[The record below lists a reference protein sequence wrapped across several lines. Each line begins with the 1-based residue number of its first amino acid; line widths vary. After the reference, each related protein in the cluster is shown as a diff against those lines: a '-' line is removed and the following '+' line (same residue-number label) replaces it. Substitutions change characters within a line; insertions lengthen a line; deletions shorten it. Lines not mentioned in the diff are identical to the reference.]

1 MKYFR
6 LFGVALVALC
16 ALGAVMAVSASAL
29 PTLLPE
35 TITKYTGKSI
45 GETKLSRQ
53 GGLAEVTCKSA
64 TGEGTV
70 EANRHLGLFKIT
82 FEKCKAAGG
91 PCTGL
96 GSAAE
101 DIVSEGSYHVVFDAL
116 GATLGAAGVA
126 LLFLPAAVHFIC
138 TVPIIGEVL
147 DVVNAGGNVLC
158 LVTNPT
164 ALTKVF
170 EFQCKGKGGKPEG
183 STKYYNEGGTLTNIV
198 GLKSS
203 EAEGTATEG
212 AQSGNAT
219 TEYSEAALLM
229 L

>member
-1 MKYFR
+1 MKNAKVV
-6 LFGVALVALC
+6 GVVVMVFCAVGLVIA
-16 ALGAVMAVSASAL
+16 ASAVAL

-45 GETKLSRQ
+45 GEAELGRQ
-53 GGLAEVTCKSA
+53 GGLAEVKCKSS
-64 TGEGTV
+64 TDEGTV
-70 EANRHLGLFKIT
+70 EANRHLGLFKLT

-96 GSAAE
+96 GAASE
-101 DIVSEGSYHVVFDAL
+101 NIILEGSYHLVFDTL

-126 LLFLPAAVHFIC
+126 ILFLLAAAHLVC

-147 DVVNAGGNVLC
+147 DVVNAGSMVLC

-164 ALTKVF
+164 ALTKAF

-183 STKYYNEGGTLTNIV
+183 STKYYNEGGTLVSIA

-203 EAEGTATEG
+203 EQEGTATEG
-212 AQSGNAT
+212 DLSVTGT

>member
-35 TITKYTGKSI
+35 TIATYTGKST
-45 GETKLSRQ
+45 GATELSRQ
-53 GGLAEVTCKSA
+53 GGLAAVTCTKA

-70 EANRHLGLFKIT
+70 EGNRHLGMFKIT
-82 FEKCKAAGG
+82 FEKCKAGGG

-96 GSAAE
+96 GAAAE
-101 DIVSEGSYHVVFDAL
+101 NILSEGSYHIVFDTL

-126 LLFLPAAVHFIC
+126 ILFLLAAFHFVC
-138 TVPIIGEVL
+138 NTIIGEVL
-147 DVVNAGGNVLC
+147 NTVAAGGMVLC
-158 LVTNPT
+158 LIANPT

-170 EFQCKGKGGKPEG
+170 EFKCKGSAGKPEE
-183 STKYYNEGGTLTNIV
+183 TKYYNEAGTLVAISP
-198 GLKSS
+198 LMSS
-203 EAEGTATEG
+203 ENEKTATEG

-219 TEYSEAALLM
+219 VEYKEAALLM

>member
-1 MKYFR
+1 MRYHKV
-6 LFGVALVALC
+6 LGVALVALC
-16 ALGAVMAVSASAL
+16 VLGSVVAASAVAL

-45 GETKLSRQ
+45 GETELSRQ
-53 GGLAEVTCKSA
+53 GGLAAVRCKSG

-70 EANRHLGLFKIT
+70 EANRHLGLFKVT

-96 GSAAE
+96 GSASE
-101 DIVSEGSYHVVFDAL
+101 DIISEGSYHIVFDTL

-126 LLFLPAAVHFIC
+126 TLSLPAAVHFVC

-147 DVVNAGGNVLC
+147 NTVAAGGMLLC
-158 LVTNPT
+158 LAVNPT
-164 ALTKVF
+164 ALTKVS
-170 EFQCKGKGGKPEG
+170 EGQCKGSGGRP
-183 STKYYNEGGTLTNIV
+183 SLTKYYNEAGTLVSITP
-198 GLKSS
+198 LESS
-203 EAEGTATEG
+203 ESEG
-212 AQSGNAT
+212 AASETTEVGNAT
-219 TEYSEAALLM
+219 VEVNEPALLM

>member
-1 MKYFR
+1 MKHLR
-6 LFGVALVALC
+6 LFGVALVALV

-29 PTLLPE
+29 PTILPT
-35 TITKYTGKSI
+35 TITEYTGKSI

-53 GGLAEVTCKSA
+53 GGLAEVSCTKA
-64 TGEGTV
+64 TGKGTV
-70 EANRHLGLFKIT
+70 EANGHLGLFAIT

-101 DIVSEGSYHVVFDAL
+101 DIVSEGSYHLVFDTL

-126 LLFLPAAVHFIC
+126 LLFLPGAVHFIC

-147 DVVNAGGNVLC
+147 DVVNAGGMVLC
-158 LVTNPT
+158 LIANPT

-170 EFQCKGKGGKPEG
+170 EFVCKGKGGKPEG
-183 STKYYNEGGTLTNIV
+183 TKYYNEGGTLVSIV
-198 GLKSS
+198 PLKSS
-203 EAEGTATEG
+203 EMEGTASEG
-212 AQSGNAT
+212 AQSGTAT